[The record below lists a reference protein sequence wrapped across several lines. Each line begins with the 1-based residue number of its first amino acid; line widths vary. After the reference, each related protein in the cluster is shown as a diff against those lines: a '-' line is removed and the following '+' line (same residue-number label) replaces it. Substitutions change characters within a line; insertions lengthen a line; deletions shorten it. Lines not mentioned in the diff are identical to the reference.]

1 VKETFLA
8 PLNGAAKGNRFKK
21 QTRIDHTKPVKLVIQ
36 VTAVA
41 EKQFRLLLKLGLSEG
56 IFSYSKSQCGYN
68 LKGNGMEIVGI
79 FYGHLV

>member
-21 QTRIDHTKPVKLVIQ
+21 QTRIDQTKPVKLVIQ

-41 EKQFRLLLKLGLSEG
+41 EIQFRLLLKIGLSEG
-56 IFSYSKSQCGYN
+56 IFSCSQCWYN